1 VGLLALTGDPRAIPV
16 LRRGLLSPNYQIE
29 IIAALGLAD
38 FVDKGSIP
46 LIIIEACSKAPAE
59 AAAAIAEALVYF
71 GSDSEPSARLW
82 NEPGALIRLTAPCVA
97 LFRFRNG
104 DPRFCPKQGIDWYR
118 DFGVE
123 LVQDVGL

>member
-1 VGLLALTGDPRAIPV
+1 V

-38 FVDKGSIP
+38 FGDKGSIP
-46 LIIIEACSKAPAE
+46 LIIEACSKAPAE
-59 AAAAIAEALVYF
+59 AAAVIAEALVYF

-97 LFRFRNG
+97 LFRFRKETYVMFLSQG
-104 DPRFCPKQGIDWYR
+104 GHRLVARFWCRVGPRRRALMSTATPF
-118 DFGVE
+118 VSSATS
-123 LVQDVGL
+123 